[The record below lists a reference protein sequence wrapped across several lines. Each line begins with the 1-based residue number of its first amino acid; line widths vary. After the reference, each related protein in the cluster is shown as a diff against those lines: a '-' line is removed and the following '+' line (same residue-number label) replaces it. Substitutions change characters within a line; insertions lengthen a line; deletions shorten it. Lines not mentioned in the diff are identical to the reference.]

1 MVTLTINGKNVK
13 AREGATVLEAARAAG
28 IEIPTLCHNDALE
41 PYGACR
47 LCIVEIEQNGRTII
61 DSSCTYPVSDGLT
74 VTTDSDRVIEGR
86 KLVIELL
93 LSRCPNVKKVQELA
107 QEYEVADFAR
117 EWDKD
122 NEYCILCGLCV
133 RACNEVVQAG
143 AIQFAGNGSDRI
155 VDSPFHTSAEDC
167 IACGSCA
174 FVCPTGIIK
183 KNDLETTAV
192 CTPEGTE
199 EEGPKREIL
208 NWQVEYDLQIC
219 TACGNPFAP
228 VIHLKKIAEE
238 HGYQMEFFSRCPS
251 CRSYPEIDEELCTA
265 CNACIVVCPVGAIQ
279 FIEKGQE
286 DQTSRIFKQNCCG
299 CHSCTDVCG
308 WGAVKIQ

>member
-1 MVTLTINGKNVK
+1 MVTLTINGKKVK

-61 DSSCTYPVSDGLT
+61 DSSCTYPVSDGLK
-74 VTTDSDRVIEGR
+74 VTTDSARVIEGR

-107 QEYEVADFAR
+107 QEYQVADFAR

-219 TACGNPFAP
+219 TKCGNPFAP
-228 VIHLKKIAEE
+228 AVHLDKLSKQF
-238 HGYQMEFFSRCPS
+238 HSLPQFFKLCPS
-251 CRSYPEIDEELCTA
+251 CRKYPVVDEDVCLGCGGCMENCPVGALELDDRGGFDKKAKVYSDNCMGCHT
-265 CNACIVVCPVGAIQ
+265 CENYCPVGAI
-279 FIEKGQE
+279 
-286 DQTSRIFKQNCCG
+286 S
-299 CHSCTDVCG
+299 
-308 WGAVKIQ
+308 